1 MSLKEEV
8 QQLNEAVTEFLKRE
22 SSAGI
27 VLMAATVLALIVANS
42 PLEYWY
48 NQLIEVPVIIAA
60 GSWGIEKP
68 LLLWINDGLMAI
80 FFFHVGLELKR
91 EVCEGELANPK
102 EIVLPTAGAIG
113 GMAIP
118 ALVYV
123 WINWGDSEAMSGW
136 AIPAATDIAFAL
148 GILALLGSRVPA
160 SLKVFLVTLAIID
173 DIGAILII
181 ALFYT
186 NNITETALLIAAGC
200 LVVLWLMNRRNIVD
214 LPAYILV
221 GLVLWV
227 ALLKSGVHAT
237 LAGVVLAAFIP
248 MRAKHD
254 PSHSPVTKLEHELNA
269 SVSFAILPIFAF
281 ANAGINFGE
290 IRPEGIFHPVTFGIF
305 LGLVVGKQI
314 GVFAFCWLVVK
325 LGLAKLPEDINFK
338 HIYGCSLLC
347 GVGFTMSLFIGALAF
362 EESGVNRMFDERVGI
377 LAGSLVSA
385 IAGYLVLYV
394 IGRHRHTGEQ
404 DGESPEVHQ
413 DAPTVT
419 PAGEQ
424 KEDSS
429 N

>member
-1 MSLKEEV
+1 MSLKKTV
-8 QQLNEAVTEFLKRE
+8 QQLNYVVTNFYRSE

-27 VLMAATVLALIVANS
+27 VLMAATALALFVANS

-48 NQLIEVPVIIAA
+48 NQLIEVPVVIAA
-60 GSWGIEKP
+60 GDWGIEKP
-68 LLLWINDGLMAI
+68 LLLWINDGLMAV

-91 EVCEGELANPK
+91 EVCEGELSNPK
-102 EIVLPTAGAIG
+102 EIVLPAAGAVG

-118 ALVYV
+118 ALIYV
-123 WINWGDSEAMSGW
+123 WINWGDSQAMSGW

-148 GILALLGSRVPA
+148 GVLALLGSRVPA

-173 DIGAILII
+173 DIGAIVII

-186 NNITETALLIAAGC
+186 SNITETALYIAAGC
-200 LVVLWLMNRRNIVD
+200 LVVLWMMNRRNVID
-214 LPAYILV
+214 LPSYILV

-248 MRAKHD
+248 MRSHED
-254 PSHSPVTKLEHELNA
+254 PSHSPVTKLEHELSA

-281 ANAGINFGE
+281 ANAGINFGA

-305 LGLVVGKQI
+305 LGLTVGKQL
-314 GVFAFCWLVVK
+314 GVFTFCWLVVK
-325 LGLAKLPEDINFK
+325 LGLAKLPSDLKFR

-347 GVGFTMSLFIGALAF
+347 GIGFTMSLFIGALAF
-362 EESGVNRMFDERVGI
+362 EQSGVNRMFDERVGI

-385 IAGYLVLYV
+385 IAGYIVLYV
-394 IGRHRHTGEQ
+394 IGRGKAQEAAKNA
-404 DGESPEVHQ
+404 ENVNEPEVVTEP
-413 DAPTVT
+413 DAN
-419 PAGEQ
+419 Q
-424 KEDSS
+424 R
-429 N
+429 

>member
-1 MSLKEEV
+1 MSLKKTV
-8 QQLNEAVTEFLKRE
+8 QQLNHVVTNFYRSE

-27 VLMAATVLALIVANS
+27 VLMAATALALFVANS

-48 NQLIEVPVIIAA
+48 NQLIEVPVVIAA
-60 GSWGIEKP
+60 GDWGIEKP
-68 LLLWINDGLMAI
+68 LLLWINDGLMAV

-91 EVCEGELANPK
+91 EVCEGELSNPK
-102 EIVLPTAGAIG
+102 EIVLPAAGAVG

-118 ALVYV
+118 ALIYV
-123 WINWGDSEAMSGW
+123 WINWGDSQAMSGW

-148 GILALLGSRVPA
+148 GVLALLGSRVPA

-173 DIGAILII
+173 DIGAIVII

-186 NNITETALLIAAGC
+186 SNITETALYIAAGC
-200 LVVLWLMNRRNIVD
+200 LIVLWMMNRRNVVD
-214 LPAYILV
+214 LPSYILV

-248 MRAKHD
+248 MRSQND
-254 PSHSPVTKLEHELNA
+254 PSHSPVTKLEHELSA

-281 ANAGINFGE
+281 ANAGINFGA

-305 LGLVVGKQI
+305 LGLTVGKQL
-314 GVFAFCWLVVK
+314 GVFTFCWIVVK
-325 LGLAKLPEDINFK
+325 LGLAKLPADLKFR

-347 GVGFTMSLFIGALAF
+347 GIGFTMSLFIGALAF
-362 EESGVNRMFDERVGI
+362 EQSGVNRMFDERVGI

-385 IAGYLVLYV
+385 IAGYIVLYV
-394 IGRHRHTGEQ
+394 IGRGKAEDAAQ
-404 DGESPEVHQ
+404 NAENVNEPEVITE
-413 DAPTVT
+413 P
-419 PAGEQ
+419 
-424 KEDSS
+424 DS
-429 N
+429 NQR